1 MKKLLL
7 LVIIACILYFIFRSP
22 DKASAVNSPAPASE
36 TSNSYTPSTSGDFGS
51 GHQAGYDWAE
61 SNDITDESDCEAAGD
76 HSNSP
81 SFAEGCEA
89 YVSDQGDQ

>member
-7 LVIIACILYFIFRSP
+7 LVVIACILYFIFHRP
-22 DKASAVNSPAPASE
+22 DEASDVNSLAPASE
-36 TSNSYTPSTSGDFGS
+36 NSNSYTPSTSGDFGS

-76 HSNSP
+76 HSNSL